1 MRDWLR
7 KRLWPHR
14 TIIDLL
20 PTAQLDRLRS
30 SILESPYLAESDLN
44 EGFTGSY
51 GFSIFCKI
59 GQRAKAEKLIPGL
72 KEFLDAVLYPD
83 TNLIFLNPLQIQ
95 KGQGVD
101 AHADKTLV
109 SFLEKPEA
117 EVPFPFRVSVLYLT
131 IPPDIK
137 GGDLVF
143 HRWMGQLKISPQDNL
158 LVEFPGW
165 MLHQVTP
172 FQCAE
177 GQFRLSLV
185 MEQYVLNE
193 QEIAAVPD
201 WAMDTSRSFDDFLQD
216 ASGSAELELD
226 QDVEEGDGDWGSSV
240 ETGVVD
246 PNTATDAGGSPRVAP
261 PAMS

>member
-1 MRDWLR
+1 MREWLR
-7 KRLWPHR
+7 KKLWPHR
-14 TIIDLL
+14 YIIDLL
-20 PTAQLDRLRS
+20 PQAQLERLRT

-44 EGFTGSY
+44 EGFAGSY
-51 GFSIFCKI
+51 GFSIFFKI
-59 GQRAKAEKLIPGL
+59 SQRTKAEKLIPGL
-72 KEFLDAVLYPD
+72 KEFLDTVLYPD

-117 EVPFPFRVSVLYLT
+117 EVPFPFRVSVLYLK
-131 IPPDIK
+131 IPGDAN

-172 FQCAE
+172 FQCNE
-177 GQFRLSLV
+177 GDYRLSLV
-185 MEQYVLNE
+185 MEQYVLNA
-193 QEIAAVPD
+193 QELEAVPD
-201 WAMDTSRSFDDFLQD
+201 WVMDTTRSFDQFLQD
-216 ASGSAELELD
+216 AASS
-226 QDVEEGDGDWGSSV
+226 EETNQQEDDDLGG
-240 ETGVVD
+240 ED
-246 PNTATDAGGSPRVAP
+246 PSTP
-261 PAMS
+261 PAQEHSASPTEERSLPS